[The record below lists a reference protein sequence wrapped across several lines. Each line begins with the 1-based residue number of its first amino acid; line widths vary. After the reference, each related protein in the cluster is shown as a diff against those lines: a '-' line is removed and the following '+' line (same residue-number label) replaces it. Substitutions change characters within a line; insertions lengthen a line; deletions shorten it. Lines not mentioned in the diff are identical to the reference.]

1 MIFFVHS
8 GIVWSLNYILIF
20 LCVWHVLKTW
30 CLWLIEKI
38 KYMEMKCVIF
48 SCFHFM
54 MFMSINLGETIEL
67 FKSSGK
73 EKMMDCFNNL
83 KHGDKWA

>member
-1 MIFFVHS
+1 
-8 GIVWSLNYILIF
+8 
-20 LCVWHVLKTW
+20 
-30 CLWLIEKI
+30 
-38 KYMEMKCVIF
+38 MKCVIF